1 MGLLLHTEEM
11 QISLAK
17 CASEPAVERQQ
28 LGLSHP
34 GTVVAVGIQEGWLI
48 FITYF
53 LPMYIRLFSTVH

>member
-1 MGLLLHTEEM
+1 MDLLLPTEEM

-17 CASEPAVERQQ
+17 RTSEPATAHQQ

-34 GTVVAVGIQEGWLI
+34 GSVVAVGIQEGWLI